1 MSSIGPGTG
10 QIAGRE
16 SGFLADG
23 NAFEYHSQM
32 AHRDEAG
39 QGGCPTGGSAL
50 PAPAKAKRRIRPH
63 LPSRTLIM
71 FCIVGALAVVLAI
84 LAVLE
89 YQWADTVSEA
99 NRERI
104 MAALNLALT
113 EIRTDFDGVLL
124 NLCESLQP
132 ASPEESAA
140 LYARRVEF
148 WYKNAPHPDLVA
160 GIYTFTPSSGTLREW
175 DSDSKTF
182 VAPPHPQRF
191 APLMASL
198 RDPAW
203 FAATTSVSRTA
214 PVVWNLMG
222 GAPVLVRR
230 FSMSGP
236 AGPQSFFGIELKA
249 DALQRHIFPQ
259 LIRGHFRTDQEIE
272 YRIAVLNG
280 RTGALLYE
288 SEPALSP
295 GRFPHYDE
303 KLTLL
308 GDPDIRSQGPE
319 FWELA
324 AAHRSGT
331 VSAVVTSVRR
341 RWLAIDFGVLL
352 VLALGI
358 ATIIIST
365 LRAQTFL
372 RLQMEFVASVSHELR
387 TPLSVIGSAADNLA
401 EGVVRSDQSVREYGS
416 LIRSECRR
424 LSGLVEQTLRFAA
437 GKADYR
443 SRNVQFLRVSE
454 VIDKALAET
463 AIVIDASGFTLEK
476 NIEAGLPMIRVDPGT
491 LSECLLNLISNA
503 LKYGGS
509 KRWLGIRA
517 QPIETGR
524 GTGVQITVEDRGPGI
539 PPEELPYVFE
549 PFYRGRAARE
559 AQIRGTGL
567 GLSLA
572 QEAANSMGARIT
584 VESMPGEGSA
594 FTIHLSA
601 AFMSSSTIPVD
612 AMVES

>member
-32 AHRDEAG
+32 AHREDAG

-182 VAPPHPQRF
+182 VAPSHPQRF

-249 DALQRHIFPQ
+249 DAWH
-259 LIRGHFRTDQEIE
+259 
-272 YRIAVLNG
+272 
-280 RTGALLYE
+280 
-288 SEPALSP
+288 
-295 GRFPHYDE
+295 
-303 KLTLL
+303 
-308 GDPDIRSQGPE
+308 
-319 FWELA
+319 
-324 AAHRSGT
+324 AAHSPAAYSR
-331 VSAVVTSVRR
+331 
-341 RWLAIDFGVLL
+341 
-352 VLALGI
+352 AL
-358 ATIIIST
+358 
-365 LRAQTFL
+365 Q
-372 RLQMEFVASVSHELR
+372 
-387 TPLSVIGSAADNLA
+387 N
-401 EGVVRSDQSVREYGS
+401 
-416 LIRSECRR
+416 
-424 LSGLVEQTLRFAA
+424 
-437 GKADYR
+437 
-443 SRNVQFLRVSE
+443 
-454 VIDKALAET
+454 
-463 AIVIDASGFTLEK
+463 
-476 NIEAGLPMIRVDPGT
+476 
-491 LSECLLNLISNA
+491 
-503 LKYGGS
+503 
-509 KRWLGIRA
+509 
-517 QPIETGR
+517 
-524 GTGVQITVEDRGPGI
+524 GPGNRVPNCGI
-539 PPEELPYVFE
+539 ERPHGAPCSMNPNR
-549 PFYRGRAARE
+549 PFSQAD
-559 AQIRGTGL
+559 
-567 GLSLA
+567 S
-572 QEAANSMGARIT
+572 RI
-584 VESMPGEGSA
+584 M
-594 FTIHLSA
+594 
-601 AFMSSSTIPVD
+601 MRN
-612 AMVES
+612 